1 MVLEVNG
8 KLNED
13 NVIGVE
19 PMTVNEEQLT
29 PFEQVAVVVETE
41 PSLAGVPLVVVQYE
55 SCPAVSFVEVDTL
68 PDPVELIVTDPVDPE
83 MEMLFPATIEVTP
96 ELVRTPELLVSPAPT
111 RDVNDCPP
119 MFRLVV
125 DAVVNEA

>member
-1 MVLEVNG
+1 MRAGLHCRSGVFQAG
-8 KLNED
+8 F
-13 NVIGVE
+13 IG
-19 PMTVNEEQLT
+19 PR
-29 PFEQVAVVVETE
+29 A
-41 PSLAGVPLVVVQYE
+41 
-55 SCPAVSFVEVDTL
+55 AVSFVEVDTL